1 MTINIRS
8 TLTKVATVIP
18 KPPLSMLRLGAAAT
32 PVGVGL
38 LLGSVVAV
46 KAFEHKDEIK
56 STLGNIVN
64 NAKNAATGSVSTI
77 AKISA
82 KPEAEHAEEPSMLF
96 PILLVG
102 GGLVVL
108 FIVFRK

>member
-1 MTINIRS
+1 MTILS
-8 TLTKVATVIP
+8 TLSRTASVIP
-18 KPPLSMLRLGAAAT
+18 KPPLSLLRLAGGAT
-32 PVGVGL
+32 PVGAGL

-64 NAKNAATGSVSTI
+64 NAKNTASGSVSTI
-77 AKISA
+77 TKVLP
-82 KPEAEHAEEPSMLF
+82 KTEAQKSEEPSMLL

-108 FIVFRK
+108 FIVLRK

>member
-32 PVGVGL
+32 PVGAGL

-56 STLGNIVN
+56 YS
-64 NAKNAATGSVSTI
+64 K
-77 AKISA
+77 
-82 KPEAEHAEEPSMLF
+82 
-96 PILLVG
+96 
-102 GGLVVL
+102 
-108 FIVFRK
+108 